1 MALQGTLGDLSLSDL
16 IQLHCQ
22 AGSTA
27 RLTIQKAS
35 GESGRLYFEGG
46 EIVHAEGEGLQGS
59 EAVYALLTWQ
69 EGSFEVD
76 QNTAAPTRTIRMPW
90 SAVLMEGLRRA
101 DERRRHENSSKNQE
115 GIMAG
120 ENRRERLAQIL
131 SQLVESSG
139 DVRGAAVVGRD
150 GLIIA
155 AHLPA
160 KMEQARV
167 GAVAAAL
174 LSLSGR
180 SIGQLERGEFQQ
192 TLIQGTE
199 GNVLITDAG
208 KNAVFVA
215 LTGKDVNLG
224 MVFLE
229 VREAAGAVAEIL
241 S

>member
-35 GESGRLYFEGG
+35 GERGRLYFEGG
-46 EIVHAEGEGLQGS
+46 EIVHAEGEGFQGS

-76 QNTAAPTRTIRMPW
+76 QNAAAPAHTIRMPW

-101 DERRRHENSSKNQE
+101 DERRRHEDSKNQE
-115 GIMAG
+115 GAMAG

-229 VREAAGAVAEIL
+229 VREAASAVAEIL